1 MTYADKGCDL
11 CGLPLRFGDQ
21 ILTENKRSYRFCCMG
36 CKQVFRMLM
45 EATDSPDPSKFKETE
60 LFRRCLEA
68 GIIPRNEEDLDR
80 LTGIDP
86 EVGSGEGRIESGDDP
101 ADSLKENDSENTLSL
116 NLTIKD
122 MWCSACAWVIDEA
135 LVKIPGVEQVTCNF
149 STDRLNCK
157 YNPLYTTPQ
166 KIIAAIQRLGYRATT
181 PEESSIAIEKR
192 KETIRFAVSTFLTM
206 NIMMLSAALYFGF
219 FTELTE
225 DAIWKISWPIFIMT
239 TVIMVY
245 GGSNIYKRS
254 LAGFVSAAGS
264 METLIA
270 VGAGC
275 AYLFSVYNLLKGS
288 IHLYFDTAAML
299 ITLVLL
305 GKIIERTAKD
315 RVQEDLESFFSLS
328 PTKVKLCS
336 AEYPNGRYV
345 SADGLRVEDI
355 FLVEEDDIV
364 PADGLVIDGSGAMD
378 ESSLT
383 GEALPV
389 VKKDGDRVK
398 SGTRLQKGRLRVK
411 AEAVGENSTLG
422 QMIHIMENALNQKT
436 RLEGKTDRLLRW
448 FVPVILMLG
457 IATVAVLRS
466 MGYST
471 ESALIRAVTVIV
483 ISCPCALGVAIPLA
497 RVAGISL
504 AGRMGILVRSFSAFE
519 RITGIDKIVFDKT
532 GTITHGQ
539 WQLQRII
546 TLSEINEKEALALA
560 AGLEMASDHF
570 IAAEIRT
577 QAASRQIRPVQTHR
591 IKTHHSGIS
600 GLYEGRQV
608 RIGSHRF
615 AAGADPGHRIDRDA
629 IAREYPGAS
638 TVTLSI
644 DGVPAAVFV
653 FADTLKNDARQTVT
667 ELIQKGYAI
676 ALVSGDGKHSTSY
689 IARAAGIRENHGQQ
703 SPRDKAGIVE
713 QMQQDG
719 RKVAMVG
726 DGVNDAPA
734 LAQADLA
741 VAIHSGSHLG
751 KEVADLTLMRGNPGQ
766 LIDFIQLARATNRK
780 VIQNLCFAFLYN
792 IIAVPVAMA
801 GFLTPLV
808 AVCAMLLSSLS
819 VTGNTLMLTKSYEI
833 AFKTRRYAIK

>member
-45 EATDSPDPSKFKETE
+45 EATDSPDPSTFRETDLFK
-60 LFRRCLEA
+60 RCQEA
-68 GIIPRNEEDLDR
+68 GVIPRNEDDLSR
-80 LTGIDP
+80 LTG
-86 EVGSGEGRIESGDDP
+86 SGRKSDSGNGRIEPGDAVDEFPIENKP
-101 ADSLKENDSENTLSL
+101 ANTLPL

-122 MWCSACAWVIDEA
+122 MWCSACAWVIDET
-135 LVKIPGVEQVTCNF
+135 LLKTPGVDRVTCNF
-149 STDRLNCK
+149 STDRLNCS
-157 YNPLYTTPQ
+157 YNPLTTSPE
-166 KIIAAIQRLGYRATT
+166 KIITAIQRLGYRATT
-181 PEESSIAIEKR
+181 PEESSIAIDKR

-270 VGAGC
+270 VGAGS
-275 AYLFSVYNLLKGS
+275 AYLFSVYNLFKGS

-315 RVQEDLESFFSLS
+315 SVQEDLESFFSLS

-336 AEYPNGRYV
+336 AEYPTGRYV

-364 PADGLVIDGSGAMD
+364 PADGLVTEGTGAMD

-389 VKKDGDRVK
+389 IKKPGDRIK

-422 QMIHIMENALNQKT
+422 QMIRIMENALNQKT
-436 RLEGKTDRLLRW
+436 RLEGTTDRLLRW
-448 FVPVILMLG
+448 FVPAILMLG
-457 IATVAVLRS
+457 IATVAVLLS
-466 MGYST
+466 MGFST

-504 AGRMGILVRSFSAFE
+504 AGRIGILVRSFSAFE
-519 RITGIDKIVFDKT
+519 QITGIDTIVFDKT

-539 WQLQRII
+539 WRLQRII
-546 TLSEINEKEALALA
+546 TLSDVDENKALAFA
-560 AGLEMASDHF
+560 AGLEMVSDHF
-570 IAAEIRT
+570 IAAEIRN
-577 QAASRQIRPVQTHR
+577 QAASRQIRPVQMHR
-591 IKTHHSGIS
+591 IKTHDSGIS
-600 GLYEGRQV
+600 GLFEGRQF

-615 AAGADPGHRIDRDA
+615 AADADPGNRIDRDA

-653 FADTLKNDARQTVT
+653 FADTLKKDARQTVA
-667 ELIQKGYAI
+667 ELIKKGYAV
-676 ALVSGDGKHSTSY
+676 ALISGDGQHSTRY
-689 IARAAGIRENHGQQ
+689 VARAAGIQENHGQQ
-703 SPRDKAGIVE
+703 SPRAKAGIVE

-719 RKVAMVG
+719 RQVAMVG

-734 LAQADLA
+734 LAQANLA

-751 KEVADLTLMRGNPGQ
+751 KEVADLTLMRGDPGQ
-766 LIDFIQLARATNRK
+766 LIDFIQLAQATNRK
-780 VIQNLCFAFLYN
+780 VIQNLGFAFLYN
-792 IIAVPVAMA
+792 IIAVPVAMT

-819 VTGNTLMLTKSYEI
+819 VTGNTLRLTKTYQI
-833 AFKTRRYAIK
+833 AFKTRRYALR